1 VGRNQI
7 VDLRALLR
15 DVVPELYSL
24 HVTSDLRA
32 VDAHADL
39 NSLTISTRHVLPMN
53 ELLRAIVYGGPCF
66 AAPAEAEP
74 DAEDVAAALPL
85 ATALLL
91 AVEPAPPPPPQAV
104 SSAPIAA
111 AASSRIGDR
120 VRSGEPEV
128 LRPSM
133 RVSRKVQQVSG

>member
-7 VDLRALLR
+7 VDLRTLLR

-85 ATALLL
+85 SAAF
-91 AVEPAPPPPPQAV
+91 APRRTGN
-104 SSAPIAA
+104 SAA
-111 AASSRIGDR
+111 AAGRQQRTDR
-120 VRSGEPEV
+120 RRREQPDR
-128 LRPSM
+128 RPSEIL
-133 RVSRKVQQVSG
+133 

>member
-1 VGRNQI
+1 MGRNQI

-85 ATALLL
+85 
-91 AVEPAPPPPPQAV
+91 
-104 SSAPIAA
+104 SAAFGPRRTGNSAA
-111 AASSRIGDR
+111 AAGRQQRTDR
-120 VRSGEPEV
+120 GRREQPDR
-128 LRPSM
+128 RPSEI
-133 RVSRKVQQVSG
+133 R